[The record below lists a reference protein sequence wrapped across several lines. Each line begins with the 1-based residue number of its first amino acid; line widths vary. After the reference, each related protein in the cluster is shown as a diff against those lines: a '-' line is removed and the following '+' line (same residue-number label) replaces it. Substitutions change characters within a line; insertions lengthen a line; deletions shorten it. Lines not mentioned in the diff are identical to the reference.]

1 MSQQDVDSGV
11 PTTPAAS
18 PDSIELQATSDANG
32 AAEEGM
38 QTPPVRERDLFGGS
52 LAVSSPGFVRV
63 GKKTGVKIPE
73 TPEGITKEWLTQV
86 YQNRGYLREGGHV
99 SEVNIKPLGD
109 GLGVAGDLARV
120 SVELVGATPFAPRS
134 FVAKFTPKV
143 ASIMTSLVLK
153 FQFATEAHWCHSS
166 LYSSP
171 NPPLAPTLPLV
182 LTTERWPLTLALAL
196 TRYNDMLEE
205 QEGLSRPAAF
215 YIGAKLR
222 HKRFWRLKPTV
233 CMLVEEMPRPLY
245 SVAGGC
251 EHLPHLEAVVDML
264 ATLHARWWAAPKAAP
279 VEWVASPA
287 HDNLGIQLN
296 ALIFAAKK
304 GTPAIR
310 RCFGE
315 VCRA

>member
-1 MSQQDVDSGV
+1 
-11 PTTPAAS
+11 
-18 PDSIELQATSDANG
+18 
-32 AAEEGM
+32 
-38 QTPPVRERDLFGGS
+38 
-52 LAVSSPGFVRV
+52 
-63 GKKTGVKIPE
+63 
-73 TPEGITKEWLTQV
+73 
-86 YQNRGYLREGGHV
+86 
-99 SEVNIKPLGD
+99 
-109 GLGVAGDLARV
+109 
-120 SVELVGATPFAPRS
+120 
-134 FVAKFTPKV
+134 
-143 ASIMTSLVLK
+143 
-153 FQFATEAHWCHSS
+153 
-166 LYSSP
+166 
-171 NPPLAPTLPLV
+171 
-182 LTTERWPLTLALAL
+182 
-196 TRYNDMLEE
+196 MLEE

-279 VEWVASPA
+279 VAWVASPA

-315 VCRA
+315 VCRAPCSPPPRPRPPPAAPRPQQPSPQSPTPMPT